1 MSGLETAPRVAPSRA
16 ASPISFK
23 GTVVRLSA
31 AIGAGAM
38 FMAGPA
44 WAGDIDGAPIE
55 DTATLTGAPLLAALA
70 PAESVAEE
78 AVVIEEPRVHRLS
91 ARLQCVPYARDM
103 SGVEIRG
110 NAVNWWQAAAGRYDR
125 VKTPEDGS
133 VIVMRG
139 YRNAHRG
146 HVAVVRHVL
155 SARSIIIDQ
164 ANWLNSGEVTV
175 NVPVVDVSPRNDWT
189 QVRVWHIPT
198 QTWGMRVYTV
208 QGFIL
213 PGEQS
218 PSGGAPTHTAR

>member
-1 MSGLETAPRVAPSRA
+1 MNGLETAPRKVA
-16 ASPISFK
+16 SF
-23 GTVVRLSA
+23 GTTLRLSA

-38 FMAGPA
+38 FMAAPA

-70 PAESVAEE
+70 PAEAAAEE
-78 AVVIEEPRVHRLS
+78 AVTIEEPRVHRLS

-110 NAVNWWQAAAGRYDR
+110 NAVNWWQSAAGKYDR
-125 VKTPEDGS
+125 VKAPEDGS

-139 YRNAHRG
+139 YRNASRG

-155 SARSIIIDQ
+155 SERSIIIDH

-213 PGEQS
+213 PDAQG
-218 PSGGAPTHTAR
+218 PSGGAPTHNAR

>member
-1 MSGLETAPRVAPSRA
+1 LNGLETAPPRRA
-16 ASPISFK
+16 ASLT

-31 AIGAGAM
+31 ALGAGAM
-38 FMAGPA
+38 LMAAPA
-44 WAGDIDGAPIE
+44 WAGDIDGAPVE

-70 PAESVAEE
+70 PGEAVAEE
-78 AVVIEEPRVHRLS
+78 AVTIEEPRVHRLS

-110 NAVNWWQAAAGRYDR
+110 DAVNWWQSAAGKYDR
-125 VKTPEDGS
+125 VKTPADGS

-139 YRNAHRG
+139 YHNTHRG
-146 HVAVVRHVL
+146 HVAIVRHVL
-155 SARSIIIDQ
+155 SERSIIIDH

-175 NVPVVDVSPRNDWT
+175 NVPVVDVSPRNDWS

-198 QTWGMRVYTV
+198 QTWGLRVYTV

-213 PGEQS
+213 PGAQG
-218 PSGGAPTHTAR
+218 PSGGAPTDTAR